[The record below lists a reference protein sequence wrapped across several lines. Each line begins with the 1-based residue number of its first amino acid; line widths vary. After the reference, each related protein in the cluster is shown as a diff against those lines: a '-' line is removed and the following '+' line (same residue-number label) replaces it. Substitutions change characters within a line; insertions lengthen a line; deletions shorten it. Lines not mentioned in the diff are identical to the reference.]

1 MENVVMEKKIVFSML
16 LCVILFAAAC
26 SSMKVTVNYDQDA
39 SFGDYKTFQFVSP
52 KRQQQAGGRAIANPL
67 FTKEVLREMR
77 PIFESKGLTQAT
89 TMGEADILV
98 VFYAAIKNRRD
109 FVAPTY
115 RVGRWGRVH
124 RTSPGHVVNYKE
136 GTLVIDIVDREK
148 KELVWQGVGKGVLDR
163 DNPGKNLVEAV
174 QQVLEKF
181 PPQ

>member
-1 MENVVMEKKIVFSML
+1 MKRKFVFS
-16 LCVILFAAAC
+16 ILFGLIMVALAC
-26 SSMKVTVNYDQDA
+26 SSMKVTVDYDQDA
-39 SFGDYKTFQFVSP
+39 NFGDYKSFQFVSP
-52 KRQQQAGGRAIANPL
+52 KRQQQAGGRVIANPL

-89 TMGEADILV
+89 AKGEADILV

-136 GTLVIDIVDREK
+136 GTLVIDIVDRDK
-148 KELVWQGVGKGVLDR
+148 KELVWRGVGKGVLDR